1 MAKRRKE
8 VAGKRVKSD
17 KHLKSCYQRGIEKV
31 NRAAIFYFS
40 PLLHFI
46 LSVTLLVFKISEKH
60 VSEAKSADF
69 FKVMTVCA
77 L

>member
-1 MAKRRKE
+1 M
-8 VAGKRVKSD
+8 AGKRVKSD
-17 KHLKSCYQRGIEKV
+17 KHLKSCYQRGIEKF

-46 LSVTLLVFKISEKH
+46 LSVTLLVFIKISEKH